1 MPPPQVGSSGGGA
14 RVSAET
20 VAEYQ
25 AGAAGGQCGS
35 EQGDEEA
42 GHGVLQFVQGHPL
55 IAPLH
60 YSWPPPG
67 LPRRAPPPGHADL
80 VGVPRSD
87 RTCAPQPTPPSPLFT
102 ASSTVEAAARR
113 CCKRSEAR
121 HFFRIVEICMNNICA
136 LRY

>member
-1 MPPPQVGSSGGGA
+1 MVCCSLSRAIHSLPHS
-14 RVSAET
+14 
-20 VAEYQ
+20 
-25 AGAAGGQCGS
+25 
-35 EQGDEEA
+35 
-42 GHGVLQFVQGHPL
+42 
-55 IAPLH
+55 II
-60 YSWPPPG
+60 PG
-67 LPRRAPPPGHADL
+67 RRRGRPRRAPPPGHADL